1 MVLASLCA
9 VSLSQPSQSITSC
22 LSKNHV
28 TNFSLLPTSHSHFN
42 TTSYYNLLQ
51 FSLQNLRF
59 STLKTP
65 KPSVIILPK
74 SKEQLVSSFLCSK
87 KNGYEVRIRSGGHS
101 YEGISSVSTDG
112 KPFVIID
119 MMNLDRVEVNL
130 RSKTAW
136 VEGGATTGQ
145 VYYNVVTQSKGVYG
159 FSGGNKCWSMGFGG
173 HVLGGG
179 FGFLSRKYGLAADNV
194 VDALLVSP
202 TGKVLDRAAMGVDV
216 FWAIRG
222 VGGGSL
228 GIVYAWKINLVKVPP
243 KVTTVKVLRNGERG
257 TIDDL
262 KNRFVRNKIY
272 FKAKS
277 DYVTTPIPIDG
288 VRGVMNILAKE
299 TKGHITMDPYGG
311 KMARIANNSLLFL
324 IEKVISSTSNILR
337 ATYINYL
344 DLDLGEKKYDDVDSR
359 IEKERSWALA
369 QAQQSAPPES
379 VAVNFNVTIRN
390 PNHKV
395 TVHYDSIECAVFYK
409 EQQIGGIPL
418 VTSEFDQ
425 ESKSTVILQ
434 TGLGGPTLTAKIQR
448 WAEMQKDLTA
458 GPPTY
463 TITNLAIPGSLD
475 NTTTLSMQDLNEV
488 KLVMNSTII
497 LSLLI
502 TNSNKA
508 KEIVYDESKITLYKN
523 GSLVGISTLQ
533 GFFQSG
539 IVALA
544 LWLDLRHQ
552 APSFTIVNVSVPT
565 SNGRSPQHT
574 DIYIDLDVNNQN
586 NAYSITYD
594 YSVLTVKYAQ
604 RTLGETDIVI
614 NHQPKNKKTSVT
626 CQVIVDDQQQD
637 VLVRAISKSSGEA
650 MLMVELK
657 TGIRYHN
664 LGHTSKQHN
673 LKYQETQ
680 NLVELNFQ
688 KSKESTEVVSHHV
701 EADLHQWKALRK
713 ALSNSSEEMLKADFK
728 TEIRYQEMG
737 HKSKMY
743 NLTYKGLLAL
753 ALWLDLRPQTPTFT
767 IVNFSVPTSA
777 DSEHHLNIDIQLA
790 VKNPNK
796 VHGIIYN
803 NSLFTVNYDKH
814 TLGQTHNLIAPGFQL
829 PKHKTNMVSDHFDA
843 DVHQWKVL
851 RKAISNSSEAMLK
864 VELKTE
870 FHYHDLGR
878 TSRKLNLRYQGQF
891 KIGSDGK
898 ISGEKKVKLS

>member
-243 KVTTVKVLRNGERG
+243 KVTTVKVLRNGQVNEISKLVHKWQKVGPFLPDEFFLSVIIKANNTDKNDTNNIAALIFGQYLGPKLEAISIMNELFPELRIKENECKYMSWINSVLYFTSLGERG

-337 ATYINYL
+337 Y
-344 DLDLGEKKYDDVDSR
+344 GEKR
-359 IEKERSWALA
+359 
-369 QAQQSAPPES
+369 
-379 VAVNFNVTIRN
+379 
-390 PNHKV
+390 
-395 TVHYDSIECAVFYK
+395 
-409 EQQIGGIPL
+409 
-418 VTSEFDQ
+418 
-425 ESKSTVILQ
+425 
-434 TGLGGPTLTAKIQR
+434 
-448 WAEMQKDLTA
+448 M
-458 GPPTY
+458 
-463 TITNLAIPGSLD
+463 
-475 NTTTLSMQDLNEV
+475 M
-488 KLVMNSTII
+488 
-497 LSLLI
+497 
-502 TNSNKA
+502 
-508 KEIVYDESKITLYKN
+508 
-523 GSLVGISTLQ
+523 
-533 GFFQSG
+533 
-539 IVALA
+539 
-544 LWLDLRHQ
+544 
-552 APSFTIVNVSVPT
+552 
-565 SNGRSPQHT
+565 
-574 DIYIDLDVNNQN
+574 
-586 NAYSITYD
+586 
-594 YSVLTVKYAQ
+594 
-604 RTLGETDIVI
+604 
-614 NHQPKNKKTSVT
+614 
-626 CQVIVDDQQQD
+626 
-637 VLVRAISKSSGEA
+637 
-650 MLMVELK
+650 
-657 TGIRYHN
+657 
-664 LGHTSKQHN
+664 
-673 LKYQETQ
+673 
-680 NLVELNFQ
+680 
-688 KSKESTEVVSHHV
+688 
-701 EADLHQWKALRK
+701 
-713 ALSNSSEEMLKADFK
+713 
-728 TEIRYQEMG
+728 
-737 HKSKMY
+737 
-743 NLTYKGLLAL
+743 
-753 ALWLDLRPQTPTFT
+753 
-767 IVNFSVPTSA
+767 
-777 DSEHHLNIDIQLA
+777 
-790 VKNPNK
+790 
-796 VHGIIYN
+796 
-803 NSLFTVNYDKH
+803 
-814 TLGQTHNLIAPGFQL
+814 
-829 PKHKTNMVSDHFDA
+829 
-843 DVHQWKVL
+843 
-851 RKAISNSSEAMLK
+851 
-864 VELKTE
+864 
-870 FHYHDLGR
+870 
-878 TSRKLNLRYQGQF
+878 
-891 KIGSDGK
+891 
-898 ISGEKKVKLS
+898 